1 MILNVIENLMIVA
14 TLNEKKYLWNEF
26 IPKLSDMGLGTV
38 VTTAN
43 FF

>member
-1 MILNVIENLMIVA
+1 MIVA